1 MTEIQLRPDVGP
13 PDSGSDE
20 RATLLAFLDYVR
32 DAVISK
38 ARGLDARQGRTPGV
52 PSGTSV
58 LGLVKHLTAAELYWF
73 TWAFEGADIEHPD
86 FGMDLAE
93 TDSAAGLL
101 AAYRRAIERSNEII
115 EHCDDLSQP
124 CARSGGKAA
133 VVRSMR
139 WVLIHMIEE
148 TARHAGHADILRE
161 QADGS
166 IGR

>member
-1 MTEIQLRPDVGP
+1 MTETQQRQDVGP
-13 PDSGSDE
+13 PDGDSDE
-20 RATLLAFLDYVR
+20 KSTLLAFLDYVR
-32 DAVISK
+32 DAVAAK
-38 ARGLDARQGRTPGV
+38 AQGLDDRQGRMPGV

-73 TWAFEGADIEHPD
+73 AWAFEGADVEHPD
-86 FGMDLAE
+86 FGMDLSE
-93 TDSAAGLL
+93 EDSAAGLL
-101 AAYRRAIERSNEII
+101 AAYRGAVARSNEII
-115 EHCDDLSQP
+115 ERCDDLSRP
-124 CARSGGKAA
+124 CARSAGKAA